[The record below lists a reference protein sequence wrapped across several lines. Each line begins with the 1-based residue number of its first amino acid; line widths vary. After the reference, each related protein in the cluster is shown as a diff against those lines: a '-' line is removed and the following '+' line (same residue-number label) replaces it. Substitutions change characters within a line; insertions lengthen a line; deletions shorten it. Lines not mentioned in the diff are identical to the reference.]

1 MTYTQEDLTNL
12 KVSEEIKEIEEQ
24 ETIEDKIKKKIK
36 EKLPHLSQEELEK
49 IAKGLL
55 TDLTVAESRKA
66 YAVSILH
73 RTKKYV
79 QGYLKNYRLEIEVV
93 DNRYPLELHVKVYY

>member
-1 MTYTQEDLTNL
+1 MVNNKSDLF
-12 KVSEEIKEIEEQ
+12 EIKTAETIEETLEQ

-36 EKLPHLSQEELEK
+36 EKLPHISQEELEK
-49 IAKGLL
+49 IAKSLL

-73 RTKKYV
+73 RTRKYV

>member
-1 MTYTQEDLTNL
+1 MVNIKGDLTDL
-12 KVSEEIKEIEEQ
+12 KVSEEIEEIIEH
-24 ETIEDKIKKKIK
+24 ETIEETIKRKLK
-36 EKLPHLSQEELEK
+36 ERLPHISQEELEK
-49 IAKGLL
+49 NAKSLL

-73 RTKKYV
+73 RTRKYIH
-79 QGYLKNYRLEIEVV
+79 GYLKNYRLEIEVV